1 MRLCSQ
7 GRGDEQVYV
16 KMSTYTR
23 WLVIGKRFVIEDT
36 DPRKPAITPQSSLEK
51 PCESIIY
58 IIVYANI
65 VKSRETKI
73 YALYRANVNVAIRKN
88 VATHLNNGW
97 NGLTLKNVV
106 GNPVLNTANVSQN
119 NHYLFLNDASNST
132 NCSLVLIPVNSMLCS
147 TGKWYIPISMDS
159 CSRTISNK
167 SVK

>member
-1 MRLCSQ
+1 MWLCSQ
-7 GRGDEQVYV
+7 GSGDEQVYV
-16 KMSTYTR
+16 KISTYTR
-23 WLVIGKRFVIEDT
+23 WLVIGKRFVIEDMVR
-36 DPRKPAITPQSSLEK
+36 RKAVITLQSSLEK

-58 IIVYANI
+58 IIVCANI

-73 YALYRANVNVAIRKN
+73 YALYPANVNVAIRKN

-97 NGLTLKNVV
+97 NGLTLENVV
-106 GNPVLNTANVSQN
+106 GNQVHITVNVNQN
-119 NHYLFLNDASNST
+119 NHYLFLNDASNSS